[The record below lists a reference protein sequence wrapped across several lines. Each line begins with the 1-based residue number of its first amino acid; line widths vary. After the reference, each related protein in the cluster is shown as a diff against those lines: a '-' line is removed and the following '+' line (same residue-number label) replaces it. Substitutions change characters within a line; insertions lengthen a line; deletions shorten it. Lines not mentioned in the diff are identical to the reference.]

1 MSTKSHRY
9 FVLAHRQDDVRQLAL
24 TQPSEVGAD
33 LPFVLDQIQGW
44 QTACRKLPSWAACDD
59 VVYPP
64 HISLEQC
71 SSEATARHKAR
82 VMSRLMPAD
91 ASQTTL
97 VDLTGGFGVDFTLM
111 SRLFSRAVYVEQ
123 NECLCELVAHNL
135 NAFGQEN
142 AEVVCD
148 DGVRYLHSMSTT
160 EAPLAIY
167 LDPARRD
174 EHGRKVAAL
183 SDCHPDVTLIR
194 SELMAKA
201 HVVMIKLSPMLD
213 IHAALSAMTDGGVGA
228 EVHIVCTKGECKE
241 MLLVLTHSHEP
252 LRIVCVD
259 DDTEFAYR
267 PGDTALNSYVP
278 SHCKGI
284 SDIQGVLL
292 VPHAGIMK
300 AQCFKELSARFS
312 LCKISKTCHL
322 FVAASPVEGFPGRQF
337 RILRTTTMNKK
348 VLRQA
353 LSGITHANI
362 AVRDFPLTAEQ
373 LRKKLKLKD
382 GSSNYLFATNCQKI
396 NILIFAEPISP
407 ADDLDKKSAAQA

>member
-1 MSTKSHRY
+1 
-9 FVLAHRQDDVRQLAL
+9 
-24 TQPSEVGAD
+24 
-33 LPFVLDQIQGW
+33 
-44 QTACRKLPSWAACDD
+44 
-59 VVYPP
+59 
-64 HISLEQC
+64 
-71 SSEATARHKAR
+71 
-82 VMSRLMPAD
+82 MPAD

-111 SRLFSRAVYVEQ
+111 SRQFSHAIYVEQ
-123 NECLCELVAHNL
+123 DARLCELVAHNL
-135 NAFGQEN
+135 NVFGQKN
-142 AEVVCD
+142 AEVTCD
-148 DGVRYLHSMSTT
+148 DGIRYLQSMPAVDTPT
-160 EAPLAIY
+160 AIY

-194 SELMAKA
+194 PVLMAKA
-201 HVVMIKLSPMLD
+201 RVVMIKLSPMLD

-228 EVHIVCTKGECKE
+228 EIHIVCTKGECKE

-267 PGDTALNSYVP
+267 PDDSALNAYSPSY
-278 SHCKGI
+278 CKATSDVQGI
-284 SDIQGVLL
+284 LL

-300 AQCFKELSARFS
+300 AQCFKELSFRFPI
-312 LCKISKTCHL
+312 CKISKTCHL
-322 FVAASPVEGFPGRQF
+322 FVAETPVEGFPGRQY

-382 GSSNYLFATNCQKI
+382 GSSNYLFATNCHKT
-396 NILIFAEPISP
+396 NILIIAEPISP
-407 ADDLDKKSAAQA
+407 PAT